1 MNKEK
6 NLMVIF
12 KELSDLTEQLRKAHE
27 KIEELNE
34 ALKVELEDLGIIR
47 RVIEEVD
54 LSDFYKE
61 EKLKTE
67 ETLKTLN
74 KLEKK
79 SKSRLKEKS

>member
-27 KIEELNE
+27 KIEELQE
-34 ALKVELEDLGIIR
+34 ALVELIDLGIIR

-54 LSDFYKE
+54 LSDFHKE
-61 EKLKTE
+61 EKLKAE
-67 ETLKTLN
+67 ETLKILN

-79 SKSRLKEKS
+79 KNHQKVFK

>member
-27 KIEELNE
+27 KIEELQE
-34 ALKVELEDLGIIR
+34 ALVELIDLGIIR

-54 LSDFYKE
+54 LSDFHKE
-61 EKLKTE
+61 EKLKAE
-67 ETLKTLN
+67 ETLKILN

-79 SKSRLKEKS
+79 KKNRKVFK